1 MKFGVLGDAK
11 IAREKLLPAIR
22 AAGHEVTHLGR
33 RDPSGGADPVWGDV
47 RVSTYEAM
55 LADPDI
61 DAVYNPLPNHLHVPM
76 SIAALEAGKPVIC
89 EKPVALSVEELDRL
103 AAVAAR
109 TGLYLYDGYMVRY
122 HPQWGWLRGLDL
134 GARTHVTATFTY
146 PPQPEGNVRNVA
158 AWGGGPVWDIGGYT
172 LLAGMMLL
180 DGRPRLIGATTL
192 PEAHLDVERSAS
204 ALVGFDDGQAL
215 TMSVSSG
222 ATLCQSVLLTG
233 TDGWARLDTP
243 FNPAAETTARW
254 AHARDGKEALLGTG
268 AEARFG
274 PCDQY
279 ELMVRDFAAAVAE
292 GRPTDLSESREL
304 VRVLGEWL
312 RG

>member
-61 DAVYNPLPNHLHVPM
+61 DDVYNPLPNHLHVPM

-122 HPQWGWLRGLDL
+122 HPQWDWLRSLDL
-134 GARTHVTATFTY
+134 GARTHGTRRAMTSCQAASPAVFSRTA
-146 PPQPEGNVRNVA
+146 
-158 AWGGGPVWDIGGYT
+158 
-172 LLAGMMLL
+172 AGTT
-180 DGRPRLIGATTL
+180 RP
-192 PEAHLDVERSAS
+192 SA
-204 ALVGFDDGQAL
+204 
-215 TMSVSSG
+215 
-222 ATLCQSVLLTG
+222 
-233 TDGWARLDTP
+233 RH
-243 FNPAAETTARW
+243 NPAGIPPAPLPHMNFRQGNY
-254 AHARDGKEALLGTG
+254 R
-268 AEARFG
+268 
-274 PCDQY
+274 
-279 ELMVRDFAAAVAE
+279 
-292 GRPTDLSESREL
+292 S
-304 VRVLGEWL
+304 
-312 RG
+312 

>member
-11 IAREKLLPAIR
+11 IAREKLLPAIS

-33 RDPSGGADPVWGDV
+33 RDPSGGPDPVWGDV
-47 RVSTYEAM
+47 RVSSYEEM

-103 AAVAAR
+103 AMVAAR

-122 HPQWGWLRGLDL
+122 HPQWDWLRRLDL

-204 ALVGFDDGQAL
+204 ALVNFDDGQVL

-243 FNPAAETTARW
+243 FNPAGETTARW

-268 AEARFG
+268 TKVRFG

-279 ELMVRDFAAAVAE
+279 ELMVQDFATAVAK
-292 GRPTDLSESREL
+292 GRPTDLSESRDL
-304 VRVLGEWL
+304 VRVLSEWL

>member
-11 IAREKLLPAIR
+11 IGREKLLPAIR
-22 AAGHEVTHLGR
+22 AAGHEVTHVGR
-33 RDPSGGADPVWGDV
+33 RDPSAGVDPVWGDV
-47 RVSTYEAM
+47 RVSTYEDV
-55 LADPDI
+55 LADPDVEAI
-61 DAVYNPLPNHLHVPM
+61 YNPLPNHLHVPM
-76 SIAALEAGKPVIC
+76 TIAALEAGKPVIC
-89 EKPVALSVEELDRL
+89 EKPVALSVAELDEL

-109 TGLYLYDGYMVRY
+109 TGLYVYDGYMVRY
-122 HPQWGWLRGLDL
+122 HPQWQWLRGLDL
-134 GARTHVTATFTY
+134 GERTHVSATFTY

-180 DGRPRLIGATTL
+180 DGTPEVIGAITQ
-192 PEAHLDVERSAS
+192 PEAHLDVERSGS
-204 ALVGFDDGQAL
+204 ALVAFDKGQVL

-243 FNPAAETTARW
+243 FNPEPETTARW
-254 AHARDGKEALLGTG
+254 AHVKNGKETLLGTG
-268 AEARFG
+268 TEISFG

-279 ELMVRDFAAAVAE
+279 ALMVEDFVAAVAE
-292 GRPTDLSESREL
+292 GRKTDLSESRLL
-304 VRVLGEWL
+304 VGVLAEWL
-312 RG
+312 GA